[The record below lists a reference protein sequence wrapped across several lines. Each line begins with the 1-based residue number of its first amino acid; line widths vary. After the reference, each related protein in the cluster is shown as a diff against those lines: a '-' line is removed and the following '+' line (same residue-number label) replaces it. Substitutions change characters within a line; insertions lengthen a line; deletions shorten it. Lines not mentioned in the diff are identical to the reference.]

1 MRRTIE
7 AETSFFDTRRK
18 RWSYSQDCYVIDLVI
33 DYPPELDD
41 LDDDDLLELVEC
53 DDERVKILSGN

>member
-1 MRRTIE
+1 MQRTVE
-7 AETSFFDTRRK
+7 VETSFFDTRPK
-18 RWSYSQDCYVIDLVI
+18 RWSYGSDCYVLDVVI

-41 LDDDDLLELVEC
+41 LDDDDLLELVEN